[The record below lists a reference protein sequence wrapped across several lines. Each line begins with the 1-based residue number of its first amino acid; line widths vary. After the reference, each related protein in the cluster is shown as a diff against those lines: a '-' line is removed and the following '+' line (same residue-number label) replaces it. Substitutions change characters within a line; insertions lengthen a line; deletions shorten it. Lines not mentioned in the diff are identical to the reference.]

1 MNRPTN
7 KELSDMDSEICH
19 VCNLPISCFRNT
31 EARKTFEM
39 IGVCQLCQDEGYG
52 GER

>member
-7 KELSDMDSEICH
+7 KQLKALDKELCSICG
-19 VCNLPISCFRNT
+19 LPISCFRTT

-39 IGVCQLCQDEGYG
+39 LGTCQLCQDEGYG
-52 GER
+52 GRR